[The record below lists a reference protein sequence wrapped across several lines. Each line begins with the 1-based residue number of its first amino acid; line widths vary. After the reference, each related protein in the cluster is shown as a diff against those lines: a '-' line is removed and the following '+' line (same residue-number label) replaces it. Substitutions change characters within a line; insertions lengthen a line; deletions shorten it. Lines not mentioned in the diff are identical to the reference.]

1 MESLFFNITDTK
13 YKVTELLKHKGE
25 YIKRVDISNGLFFL
39 DISLNSSHIDFAFKN
54 LDRAAVICVVKKGS
68 LTLYDNIQNQE
79 FSLKQNSINIITS
92 SKQDLKITT
101 REDEQT
107 EIFTLCIADFFLKRY
122 LSSNPNEPIDF
133 LYNLLYEN
141 STCKLINTHPI
152 DALSLYIIDKIL
164 GIKADSFMK
173 SITCEHHILEFIIQ
187 RLSLL
192 DIVEEKIEED
202 EFCISKSAKDILLK
216 SFVNPPSIEL
226 LAHMCATNET
236 KVKKVFKKIYK
247 TTIYGYIQKLR
258 LEKANLLLK
267 EQTLNIG
274 EIAKEVGYKHQGHFS
289 KLFFETYGVYPK
301 DLLKKGGY

>member
-13 YKVTELLKHKGE
+13 YKVKELFRDKSE
-25 YIKRVDISNGLFFL
+25 YIKRVDISNGVFFL
-39 DISLNSSHIDFAFKN
+39 DIHVSSAKIETYFKN
-54 LDRAAVICVVKKGS
+54 LDRLAAICVVKKGS
-68 LTLYDNIQNQE
+68 LKVHDNLEKTE
-79 FSLKQNSINIITS
+79 FALNQNSINIVLS
-92 SKQDLKITT
+92 SKQDLKIIGN
-101 REDEQT
+101 ENEKK
-107 EIFTLCIADFFLKRY
+107 EIFILFIADFFLKRY
-122 LSSNPNEPIDF
+122 LSTNPNEPIDF
-133 LYNLLYEN
+133 LYNLLQQN
-141 STCKLINTHPI
+141 VTCKVINTLPI
-152 DALSLYIIDKIL
+152 DALSLYIIDKIVN
-164 GIKADSFMK
+164 IKPDSIMK
-173 SITCEHHILEFIIQ
+173 SITCEHYILEFIMQ
-187 RLSLL
+187 RLFLL
-192 DIVEEKIEED
+192 DIVEKEIEED

-216 SFVNPPSIEL
+216 NFINPPSIEL

-301 DLLKKGGY
+301 DLLKKNR

>member
-13 YKVTELLKHKGE
+13 YKVSNLLENADE
-25 YIKRVDISNGLFFL
+25 YTKRVDISNGLFFL

-54 LDRAAVICVVKKGS
+54 LDRAVVICVVKKGS
-68 LTLYDNIQNQE
+68 LSLYDNIQNQE

-101 REDEQT
+101 KKDEKT
-107 EIFTLCIADFFLKRY
+107 EIFALCIADFFLKRY
-122 LSSNPNEPIDF
+122 LSVNPHEPIDF
-133 LYNLLYEN
+133 LYNLLQKN
-141 STCKLINTHPI
+141 ITCKIINTQPI
-152 DALSLYIIDKIL
+152 DALSLYIIDKIVN
-164 GIKADSFMK
+164 ISPNAVMK
-173 SITCEHHILEFIIQ
+173 SITCEHYILEFIIQ
-187 RLSLL
+187 RLSLF
-192 DIVEEKIEED
+192 DMIEDEIAED

-216 SFVNPPSIEL
+216 SFINPPSIEL

-247 TTIYGYIQKLR
+247 TTIYGYVQKLR

-301 DLLKKGGY
+301 DLLKKNR

>member
-13 YKVTELLKHKGE
+13 YKTTDIFKNKSE

-39 DISLNSSHIDFAFKN
+39 DISLERSDIDFSFKN
-54 LDRAAVICVVKKGS
+54 LDRAAVICVQKSGDVN
-68 LTLYDNIQNQE
+68 LHDNIE
-79 FSLKQNSINIITS
+79 DTDVRLKNNSINILLS
-92 SKQDLKITT
+92 SKQDIRVTT
-101 REDEQT
+101 QNNAT
-107 EIFTLCIADFFLKRY
+107 QMFVLCIADFFLKRY
-122 LSSNPNEPIDF
+122 LSMKSAEPIDY
-133 LYNLLYEN
+133 LYGMLQKNI
-141 STCKLINTHPI
+141 TCKLVNTQSI

-164 GIKADSFMK
+164 SIKADSVMK
-173 SITCEHHILEFIIQ
+173 SITCEQYVLEFIIQ
-187 RLSLL
+187 RLSLF
-192 DIVEEKIEED
+192 DMIEDEIAED

-216 SFVNPPSIEL
+216 SFTNPPGIEL

-236 KVKKVFKKIYK
+236 KLKKVFKKVYK

-267 EQTLNIG
+267 ERSLNIG

-301 DLLKKGGY
+301 DLLKKGI